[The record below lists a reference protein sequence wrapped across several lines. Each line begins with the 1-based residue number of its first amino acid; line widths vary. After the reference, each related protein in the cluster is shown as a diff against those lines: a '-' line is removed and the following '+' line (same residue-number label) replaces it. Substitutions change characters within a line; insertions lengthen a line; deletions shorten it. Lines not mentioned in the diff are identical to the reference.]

1 MINQIAEV
9 EEQANER
16 GNIEI
21 ELTDEEFLQVAKMAH
36 ENDITFNKMVER
48 ILVEYMERL
57 KKE

>member
-1 MINQIAEV
+1 MST
-9 EEQANER
+9 EEQDDKR

-21 ELTDEEFLQVAKMAH
+21 ELTDEEFLHVAKMAH

-57 KKE
+57 KNE